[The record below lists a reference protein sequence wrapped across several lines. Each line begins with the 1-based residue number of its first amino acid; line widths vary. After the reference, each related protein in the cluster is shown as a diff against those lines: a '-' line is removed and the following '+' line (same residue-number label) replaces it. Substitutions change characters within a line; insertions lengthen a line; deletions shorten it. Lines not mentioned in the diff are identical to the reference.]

1 MISSGAISDLER
13 HVAGDEDHRSIFA
26 GASSEGEREARR
38 KRRKKVGRI
47 TRVKVCRR
55 DAPSV
60 SAASSASRDTSAKT
74 GSTVRTT
81 NGRPMK
87 VSATTIPAGW

>member
-1 MISSGAISDLER
+1 MISNGEISDLNGMLPAMKMSEPYSPAPR
-13 HVAGDEDHRSIFA
+13 ANASVNPVASA
-26 GASSEGEREARR
+26 GKS
-38 KRRKKVGRI
+38 VGRI
-47 TRVKVCRR
+47 TRTKVCMR

-60 SAASSASRDTSAKT
+60 SAASSASRDTSAST

-81 NGRPMK
+81 NGSLMK